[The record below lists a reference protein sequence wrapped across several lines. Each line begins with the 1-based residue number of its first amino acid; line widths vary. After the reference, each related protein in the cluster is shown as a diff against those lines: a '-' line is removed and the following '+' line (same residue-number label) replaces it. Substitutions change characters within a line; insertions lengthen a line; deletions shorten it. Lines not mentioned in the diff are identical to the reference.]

1 MGEFILKYWVEVL
14 FGIVVTGGGFLLKHH
29 FKLFKESLDHKTE
42 ERDDKLLEKMTKV
55 LTASNKTI
63 QDSIDKLRSDTK
75 DDIDGVYAELVDL
88 KDDIKNVRKDV
99 ESIRRGVLDVQGPQF
114 KAKCKEVLQ
123 DSHQIT
129 VDEWLALKKEYE
141 IYTGM
146 GGNSDGS
153 ELYKL
158 VHEKYSKHLG
168 QCD

>member
-14 FGIVVTGGGFLLKHH
+14 FGIIVTVGGFLLKHH
-29 FKLFKESLDHKTE
+29 FKLLKESLDHKME

-55 LTASNKTI
+55 LTVSNKTI

-75 DDIDGVYAELVDL
+75 DDIDGIYVELVDL
-88 KDDIKNVRKDV
+88 KDDIKDVRKDV
-99 ESIRRGVLDVQGPQF
+99 ESIRRGVLDIQGPQF

-141 IYTGM
+141 IYTGI

-153 ELYKL
+153 ELYNL
-158 VHEKYSKHLG
+158 VHEKYSKHLE
-168 QCD
+168 Q

>member
-29 FKLFKESLDHKTE
+29 FKLFKESLDHKME

-88 KDDIKNVRKDV
+88 KDDIKDVRKNV

-114 KAKCKEVLQ
+114 KAKCKEALQ

-168 QCD
+168 Q

>member
-14 FGIVVTGGGFLLKHH
+14 FGIVVTGGGFLLKHR
-29 FKLFKESLDHKTE
+29 FKRFKESLDHKME

-55 LTASNKTI
+55 LTANNKAI

-88 KDDIKNVRKDV
+88 KDDIKDVRKDV
-99 ESIRRGVLDVQGPQF
+99 ESIRRGVLDIQGPQF

-153 ELYKL
+153 ELYNL
-158 VHEKYSKHLG
+158 VHEKYSKHLE
-168 QCD
+168 Q

>member
-14 FGIVVTGGGFLLKHH
+14 FGIVVAGGGFLLKHH
-29 FKLFKESLDHKTE
+29 FKLFKESLDHKME

-88 KDDIKNVRKDV
+88 KDDIKDVRKDV

-168 QCD
+168 Q

>member
-14 FGIVVTGGGFLLKHH
+14 FGIVVTVGGFLLKHH
-29 FKLFKESLDHKTE
+29 FKLFKESLDRKME

-55 LTASNKTI
+55 LTVSNKTI

-75 DDIDGVYAELVDL
+75 DDIDGIYVELVDL
-88 KDDIKNVRKDV
+88 KDDIKDVRKDV
-99 ESIRRGVLDVQGPQF
+99 ESIRRGVLDIQGPQF

-153 ELYKL
+153 ELYNL
-158 VHEKYSKHLG
+158 VHEKYSKHLE
-168 QCD
+168 Q

>member
-29 FKLFKESLDHKTE
+29 FKLFKESLDHKME
-42 ERDDKLLEKMTKV
+42 ERDDKLLEKMTKM
-55 LTASNKTI
+55 LTACNKTI

-88 KDDIKNVRKDV
+88 KDDIKDVRKDV
-99 ESIRRGVLDVQGPQF
+99 GSIRRGVLDVQGPQF

-168 QCD
+168 Q

>member
-1 MGEFILKYWVEVL
+1 MVEFILKYWVEVL
-14 FGIVVTGGGFLLKHH
+14 FGIVVTVGGFLLKHH
-29 FKLFKESLDHKTE
+29 FKLFKESLDHKME

-55 LTASNKTI
+55 LTASNRTI

-75 DDIDGVYAELVDL
+75 DDSDGVYAELVDL
-88 KDDIKNVRKDV
+88 KDDIKDVRKDV

-153 ELYKL
+153 ELYNL
-158 VHEKYSKHLG
+158 VHEKYSKHLE
-168 QCD
+168 Q

>member
-29 FKLFKESLDHKTE
+29 FKLFKESLDHKME

-88 KDDIKNVRKDV
+88 KDDIKDIRKDV

-141 IYTGM
+141 IYTGI

-168 QCD
+168 Q

>member
-1 MGEFILKYWVEVL
+1 MGEFVLIFCVEVL

-29 FKLFKESLDHKTE
+29 FKLFKESLDHKME

-88 KDDIKNVRKDV
+88 KDDIKDVRKDV

-153 ELYKL
+153 ELYNL
-158 VHEKYSKHLG
+158 VHEKYSKHLE
-168 QCD
+168 Q

>member
-29 FKLFKESLDHKTE
+29 LKLFKESLDHKME

-55 LTASNKTI
+55 LTASNKAI
-63 QDSIDKLRSDTK
+63 SDSIDKLRSDTK
-75 DDIDGVYAELVDL
+75 DDIDGIYVELVDL
-88 KDDIKNVRKDV
+88 KDDIKDVRKDV
-99 ESIRRGVLDVQGPQF
+99 ESIRRGVLDIQGPQF

-153 ELYKL
+153 ELYNL
-158 VHEKYSKHLG
+158 VHEKYSKHLE
-168 QCD
+168 Q

>member
-14 FGIVVTGGGFLLKHH
+14 FGIVVTVGGFLLKHH
-29 FKLFKESLDHKTE
+29 FKLFKESLDHKME

-55 LTASNKTI
+55 LTVSNKAI

-75 DDIDGVYAELVDL
+75 DDIDGIYVELVDL
-88 KDDIKNVRKDV
+88 KDDIKDVRKDV
-99 ESIRRGVLDVQGPQF
+99 ESIRRGVLDIQGPQF

-153 ELYKL
+153 ELYNL
-158 VHEKYSKHLG
+158 VHEKYSKHLE
-168 QCD
+168 Q

>member
-29 FKLFKESLDHKTE
+29 FKLFKESLDHKME

-55 LTASNKTI
+55 LTASNKAI
-63 QDSIDKLRSDTK
+63 QESIDKLRSDTK

-88 KDDIKNVRKDV
+88 KDDIKDIRKDV

-168 QCD
+168 Q

>member
-168 QCD
+168 Q

>member
-1 MGEFILKYWVEVL
+1 MGEFILKYWIEIL
-14 FGIVVTGGGFLLKHH
+14 FGIVVTGGSFLLKHH
-29 FKLFKESLDHKTE
+29 FKLLKESLDHKME
-42 ERDDKLLEKMTKV
+42 NRDDKLLEKMTKV
-55 LTASNKTI
+55 LTVSNKAI

-88 KDDIKNVRKDV
+88 KDDIKDVRKDV

-153 ELYKL
+153 ELYNL
-158 VHEKYSKHLG
+158 VHEKYSKHLE
-168 QCD
+168 Q

>member
-29 FKLFKESLDHKTE
+29 FKLFKESLDHKME

-88 KDDIKNVRKDV
+88 KDDIKDVRKDV

-114 KAKCKEVLQ
+114 KAKCKEALQ

-168 QCD
+168 Q

>member
-29 FKLFKESLDHKTE
+29 FKLFKESLDHKME
-42 ERDDKLLEKMTKV
+42 DRDDKLLDKV
-55 LTASNKTI
+55 AKLLAAGNKTI
-63 QDSIDKLRSDTK
+63 QESIDKLRSDTK
-75 DDIDGVYAELVDL
+75 DDIDGVYVELVDL
-88 KDDIKNVRKDV
+88 KDDIKDIRKDV

-114 KAKCKEVLQ
+114 KTKCKEVLQ

-168 QCD
+168 Q

>member
-29 FKLFKESLDHKTE
+29 FKLFKESLDHKME

-55 LTASNKTI
+55 LTVSNKTI
-63 QDSIDKLRSDTK
+63 QDSINKLRSDTK

-88 KDDIKNVRKDV
+88 KDDIKDVRKDI
-99 ESIRRGVLDVQGPQF
+99 ESIRRGVLGVQGPQF

-168 QCD
+168 Q

>member
-14 FGIVVTGGGFLLKHH
+14 FGIIVTVGGFLLKHH
-29 FKLFKESLDHKTE
+29 FKLLKESLDHKME

-55 LTASNKTI
+55 LTTSNKAI

-75 DDIDGVYAELVDL
+75 DDIDGIYVELVDL
-88 KDDIKNVRKDV
+88 KDDIKDVRKDV
-99 ESIRRGVLDVQGPQF
+99 ESIRRGVLDIQGPQF

-153 ELYKL
+153 ELYNL
-158 VHEKYSKHLG
+158 VHEKYSKHLE
-168 QCD
+168 Q

>member
-29 FKLFKESLDHKTE
+29 FKLFKESLDHKME

-55 LTASNKTI
+55 LTVSNKTI

-88 KDDIKNVRKDV
+88 KDDIKDIRKDV

-123 DSHQIT
+123 DSHQIA

-168 QCD
+168 Q

>member
-1 MGEFILKYWVEVL
+1 MGEFILKYWIEIL
-14 FGIVVTGGGFLLKHH
+14 FGIVVTVGGFLLKHH
-29 FKLFKESLDHKTE
+29 FKLFKESLDHKME

-55 LTASNKTI
+55 LTANNKAI

-75 DDIDGVYAELVDL
+75 DDIDGVYAELIDL
-88 KDDIKNVRKDV
+88 KDDIKDVRKDV

-153 ELYKL
+153 ELYNL
-158 VHEKYSKHLG
+158 VHEKYSKHLE
-168 QCD
+168 Q

>member
-29 FKLFKESLDHKTE
+29 FKLFKESLDHKME

-88 KDDIKNVRKDV
+88 KDDIKDVRKDV
-99 ESIRRGVLDVQGPQF
+99 ESIRRGVLGVQGPQF

-168 QCD
+168 Q

>member
-29 FKLFKESLDHKTE
+29 FKLFKESLDHKME
-42 ERDDKLLEKMTKV
+42 DRDDKLLDKV
-55 LTASNKTI
+55 AKLLAAGNKTI
-63 QDSIDKLRSDTK
+63 QESIDKLRSDTK

-88 KDDIKNVRKDV
+88 KDDIKDIRKDV

-168 QCD
+168 Q

>member
-29 FKLFKESLDHKTE
+29 FKLFKENLDHKTE

-99 ESIRRGVLDVQGPQF
+99 ESIRQGVLDVQGPQF

-158 VHEKYSKHLG
+158 VHKKYSKHLG
-168 QCD
+168 Q

>member
-14 FGIVVTGGGFLLKHH
+14 FGIVVTVGGFLLKHH
-29 FKLFKESLDHKTE
+29 FKLFKESLDHKME
-42 ERDDKLLEKMTKV
+42 ERDDKLLEKMTKG
-55 LTASNKTI
+55 LTVSNKTI

-88 KDDIKNVRKDV
+88 KDDIKDVRKDV
-99 ESIRRGVLDVQGPQF
+99 ESIRRGVLDIQGPQF

-153 ELYKL
+153 ELYNL
-158 VHEKYSKHLG
+158 VHEKYSKHLE
-168 QCD
+168 Q

>member
-29 FKLFKESLDHKTE
+29 FKLFKESLDHKME

-75 DDIDGVYAELVDL
+75 DDIDGVYVELVDL
-88 KDDIKNVRKDV
+88 KDNIKDVHKDV
-99 ESIRRGVLDVQGPQF
+99 EGIRRGVLDVQGPQF

-168 QCD
+168 Q

>member
-29 FKLFKESLDHKTE
+29 FKLFKESLDHKME

-158 VHEKYSKHLG
+158 AHEKYSKHLE
-168 QCD
+168 Q

>member
-14 FGIVVTGGGFLLKHH
+14 FGIVVAGGGFLLKHH
-29 FKLFKESLDHKTE
+29 FKLFKESLDHKME

-55 LTASNKTI
+55 LTASNRTI
-63 QDSIDKLRSDTK
+63 QESIDKLRSDTK

-88 KDDIKNVRKDV
+88 KDDIKDVRKDV

-168 QCD
+168 Q

>member
-29 FKLFKESLDHKTE
+29 FKLFKESLDHKME

-88 KDDIKNVRKDV
+88 KDDIKDVRKDI
-99 ESIRRGVLDVQGPQF
+99 ESIRRGILDVQGPQF

-168 QCD
+168 Q

>member
-29 FKLFKESLDHKTE
+29 FKLFKESLDHKME

-88 KDDIKNVRKDV
+88 KDDIKDIRKDV

-158 VHEKYSKHLG
+158 VYEKYSKHLG
-168 QCD
+168 Q

>member
-14 FGIVVTGGGFLLKHH
+14 FGIVVTVGGFLLKHH
-29 FKLFKESLDHKTE
+29 LKLFKESLDHKME

-55 LTASNKTI
+55 LTVSNKTI

-75 DDIDGVYAELVDL
+75 DDIDGIYVELVDL
-88 KDDIKNVRKDV
+88 KDDIKDVRKDV
-99 ESIRRGVLDVQGPQF
+99 ESIRRGVLDIQGPQF

-153 ELYKL
+153 ELYNL
-158 VHEKYSKHLG
+158 VHEKYSKHLE
-168 QCD
+168 Q

>member
-29 FKLFKESLDHKTE
+29 FKLFKESLDHKME
-42 ERDDKLLEKMTKV
+42 DRDDKLLDKV
-55 LTASNKTI
+55 AKLLAAGNKTI
-63 QDSIDKLRSDTK
+63 QESIDKLRSDTK
-75 DDIDGVYAELVDL
+75 DDIDGVYVELVDL
-88 KDDIKNVRKDV
+88 KDDIKDVRKDV

-123 DSHQIT
+123 DSHEIT
-129 VDEWLALKKEYE
+129 IDEWLALKKEYE
-141 IYTGM
+141 IYAGM

-168 QCD
+168 Q

>member
-14 FGIVVTGGGFLLKHH
+14 FGIVVAGGGFLLKHH
-29 FKLFKESLDHKTE
+29 FKLFKESLDHKME
-42 ERDDKLLEKMTKV
+42 DRDDKLLDKV
-55 LTASNKTI
+55 AKLLAASNKSI
-63 QDSIDKLRSDTK
+63 QESIDKLRSDTK
-75 DDIDGVYAELVDL
+75 DDIDGVYVELVDL
-88 KDDIKNVRKDV
+88 KDDIKDIRKDV

-168 QCD
+168 Q

>member
-29 FKLFKESLDHKTE
+29 FKLFKESLDHKME
-42 ERDDKLLEKMTKV
+42 ERDDKFLEKMTKV

-88 KDDIKNVRKDV
+88 KDDIKDVRKDV

-123 DSHQIT
+123 DGHQIT

-168 QCD
+168 Q

>member
-14 FGIVVTGGGFLLKHH
+14 FGIVVTVGGFLLKHH
-29 FKLFKESLDHKTE
+29 FKLFKESLDHKME

-55 LTASNKTI
+55 LTVNNKAI

-75 DDIDGVYAELVDL
+75 DDIDGIYVELVDL
-88 KDDIKNVRKDV
+88 KDDIKDVRKDV

-153 ELYKL
+153 ELYNL
-158 VHEKYSKHLG
+158 VHEKYSKHLE
-168 QCD
+168 Q

>member
-55 LTASNKTI
+55 LIASNKTI

-141 IYTGM
+141 IYAGM

-168 QCD
+168 Q